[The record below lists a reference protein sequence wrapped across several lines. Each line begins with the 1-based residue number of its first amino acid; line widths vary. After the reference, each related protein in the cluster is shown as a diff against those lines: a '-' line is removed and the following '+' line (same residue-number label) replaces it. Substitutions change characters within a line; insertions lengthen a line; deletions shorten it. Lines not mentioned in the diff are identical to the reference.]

1 MRRLLSVAN
10 EALFS
15 NYASDTVGRSAS
27 EKSKGKQS
35 EPKVAKSRQTV
46 RLDTLKVPRASELV
60 AEKLRSLIVTGEVPP
75 GAGLP
80 SEKELVAQLGVS
92 RATFREALRMLE
104 SEGLIA
110 TRPGPKGGIVV
121 QKPGPAHLTR
131 SLSVLLQMDE
141 VPLSALLEARRL
153 LEPLCANLAAER
165 ATPQE
170 LLALENSVE
179 AMRSSVGDTTL
190 YVEEQLR
197 FHLGIFVAAHNAVL
211 RLYTISIGDIIT
223 ARTAQVGL
231 SEAEQLTGV
240 KAVEGILAALVA
252 KNGTLAARK
261 VEAHLRAFD
270 SVLQRQ

>member
-27 EKSKGKQS
+27 EKSKSKQS

-92 RATFREALRMLE
+92 RATLREALRMLE

-121 QKPGPAHLTR
+121 QKPGDLHLKKLHPKPA
-131 SLSVLLQMDE
+131 
-141 VPLSALLEARRL
+141 
-153 LEPLCANLAAER
+153 
-165 ATPQE
+165 
-170 LLALENSVE
+170 
-179 AMRSSVGDTTL
+179 
-190 YVEEQLR
+190 
-197 FHLGIFVAAHNAVL
+197 
-211 RLYTISIGDIIT
+211 
-223 ARTAQVGL
+223 
-231 SEAEQLTGV
+231 
-240 KAVEGILAALVA
+240 
-252 KNGTLAARK
+252 
-261 VEAHLRAFD
+261 
-270 SVLQRQ
+270 